1 LKPSSGEK
9 KNSNYDKYIHTWM
22 DVTTQA
28 SQEMDPEAQAVWAAA
43 MLSCFLLFLIM
54 GEEVLAYCCAFPMMG
69 FFSIGWYFSTE
80 EMRVEKAAK
89 ATRSRAK
96 WKREIEAADR
106 KKKREKEAADR
117 KKAELKE
124 RREQF
129 AKWMMKNY
137 SNYAADTKFWDK
149 KSPEYKAKWDEW
161 EQEIKDNLAAEKAAR
176 EELARMEAK
185 AEAERKKAA
194 AAIKKA
200 AAAEKKAAAAAKKK
214 QIQKD
219 KESLRK
225 ALVDIQKRGLS
236 KKIDNVSRHSFQS
249 LLSVTKRF
257 DGIRKTGTLD
267 QLKKSILSN
276 FKRWTTQLAK
286 IQELNAEL
294 TKDSTLE
301 DIVRIEQDPSI
312 DKTKV
317 KHPELKKK
325 ATNLRGRIERRK
337 EKLERVRKE
346 AAFSRPMLQTQDVPN
361 ATLLRKE
368 KAWKLNDG
376 CCTRCNK
383 PSSEMAFYWD
393 VYPDLLL
400 VVICD
405 DCSSKEEFVH
415 AQEPGEEV
423 EEDVDDLAD
432 VFMRA
437 VGTSEKKR
445 PKK

>member
-1 LKPSSGEK
+1 
-9 KNSNYDKYIHTWM
+9 M
-22 DVTTQA
+22 
-28 SQEMDPEAQAVWAAA
+28 AAA
-43 MLSCFLLFLIM
+43 I
-54 GEEVLAYCCAFPMMG
+54 EERPK
-69 FFSIGWYFSTE
+69 
-80 EMRVEKAAK
+80 KAAK
-89 ATRSRAK
+89 AAK
-96 WKREIEAADR
+96 AAAKRI
-106 KKKREKEAADR
+106 REKEAADR
-117 KKAELKE
+117 KKKAADRKKAALKK

-129 AKWMMKNY
+129 VKWMIKNY
-137 SNYAADTKFWDK
+137 SYYAADTVFWDTE
-149 KSPEYKAKWDEW
+149 SPEYKAKWNEW
-161 EQEIKDNLAAEKAAR
+161 EQELKDNLAAEKAAR
-176 EELARMEAK
+176 EELARMEAE
-185 AEAERKKAA
+185 AEAERKKAVA
-194 AAIKKA
+194 AMKKA

-225 ALVDIQKRGLS
+225 ALVEIQKRGLS

-267 QLKKSILSN
+267 QLKKSVLSN

-301 DIVRIEQDPSI
+301 DLVRIEQDPSI
-312 DKTKV
+312 DKTLV

-346 AAFSRPMLQTQDVPN
+346 AAFSRPMLQIQDVPN

-376 CCTRCNK
+376 CCTRCYK

-405 DCSSKEEFVH
+405 DCAAKEEFVH

-423 EEDVDDLAD
+423 EDDVDDLAD

-437 VGTSEKKR
+437 VGTSKKKSR
-445 PKK
+445 KK

>member
-1 LKPSSGEK
+1 MDDVKM
-9 KNSNYDKYIHTWM
+9 NSNYDKYIHIWI
-22 DVTTQA
+22 DVAPDSTVVMSSKESFDA
-28 SQEMDPEAQAVWAAA
+28 SVVTVAI
-43 MLSCFLLFLIM
+43 FIFFLIM
-54 GEEVLAYCCAFPMMG
+54 SEEGLAYCCALPLAIMF
-69 FFSIGWYFSTE
+69 IIIYFHAEQE
-80 EMRVEKAAK
+80 ERPKRAAK
-89 ATRSRAK
+89 AARARV
-96 WKREIEAADR
+96 KRNREKAAADR

-117 KKAELKE
+117 KKAALKE

-129 AKWMMKNY
+129 ATWMMKNY
-137 SNYAADTKFWDK
+137 SHYAADVEFWNR
-149 KSPEYKAKWDEW
+149 KSPEYKAKWNEW
-161 EQEIKDNLAAEKAAR
+161 KQEIKDNLAAEKAAR

-185 AEAERKKAA
+185 AEAERKEAA
-194 AAIKKA
+194 AAMKKA

-214 QIQKD
+214 QIKKD
-219 KESLRK
+219 TESLRK
-225 ALVDIQKRGLS
+225 ALADIQKRGLS

-249 LLSVTKRF
+249 LLSVIKRF

-267 QLKKSILSN
+267 QLKKSVLSN

-301 DIVRIEQDPSI
+301 DLVRIESTI
-312 DKTKV
+312 ERWRV
-317 KHPELKKK
+317 RHPELKKK

-376 CCTRCNK
+376 CCTRCDK

-405 DCSSKEEFVH
+405 DCAAKEEFVH

-437 VGTSEKKR
+437 VGTSEKKSR
-445 PKK
+445 KK